1 MTDTYR
7 VEVVRTVDA
16 PGVLEALDSHGLT
29 AALVEVDGHMEVEV
43 TSDHDV
49 DEVVTE
55 VSHAL
60 DDWAVECGVPFMAM
74 KVDEHHLT
82 VRPPGD

>member
-7 VEVVRTVDA
+7 VEMVRTVDA
-16 PGVLEALDSHGLT
+16 PGVLEALDAHGL
-29 AALVEVDGHMEVEV
+29 AATLVEVNGGVEVEV
-43 TSDHDV
+43 TSDDEV

-60 DDWAVECGVPFMAM
+60 DDWAVCCGVPFIAM
-74 KVDEHHLT
+74 KVDEHRLT